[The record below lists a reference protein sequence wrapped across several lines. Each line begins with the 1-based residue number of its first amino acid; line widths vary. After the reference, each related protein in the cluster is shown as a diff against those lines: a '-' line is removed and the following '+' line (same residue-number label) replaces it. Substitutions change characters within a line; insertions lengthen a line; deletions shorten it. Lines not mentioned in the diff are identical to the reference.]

1 MAPPQSGYSP
11 ARSKMSRHVLL
22 LIITAV
28 LWSLG
33 GVLIKSIEW
42 NPLAISGARS
52 AIAVVVLGTL
62 MPSLWR
68 KISWIT
74 LPGALAYT
82 ATVTLFVFAT
92 KLTTAANAI
101 FLQYTAP
108 IYIALLGPWL
118 LRERATRTDWA
129 LILLGLGGILLFFF
143 DQLSWNGM
151 LGVVLALAS
160 GLSYACLAMALR
172 RERDGSPEAVVLL
185 GNVLTLVVAIPA
197 MFPVDNLSRNLPW
210 LLALGIVQL
219 TVPYLTY
226 SAAIRHVRALD
237 AAIISFIEPILN
249 PLWVLMVTHE
259 RASAWTLIGGA
270 IVLSTSLVRSVF
282 ASKTGKNSIEP
293 AL

>member
-1 MAPPQSGYSP
+1 VN
-11 ARSKMSRHVLL
+11 RHVLL
-22 LIITAV
+22 LIVTAV

-52 AIAVVVLGTL
+52 AIAVILLGTI

-68 KISWIT
+68 KISWST

-118 LRERATRTDWA
+118 LGERATRFDWI
-129 LILLGLGGILLFFF
+129 LILLGLGGILVFFF
-143 DQLSWNGM
+143 DQLSVTGA
-151 LGVVLALAS
+151 LGVVFALAS
-160 GLSYACLAMALR
+160 GLSYALLAMALR

-185 GNVLTLVVAIPA
+185 GNVLTLIVAIPA
-197 MFPVDNLSRNLPW
+197 MFPVENFGHNLPW
-210 LLALGIVQL
+210 LLALGILQL
-219 TVPYLTY
+219 TIPYLTY
-226 SAAIRHVRALD
+226 SLAIRHVRALD

-249 PLWVLMVTHE
+249 PLWVLIVTHE

-270 IVLSTSLVRSVF
+270 IVLATSLIRSAV
-282 ASKTGKNSIEP
+282 ASKSGNSSIEP

>member
-1 MAPPQSGYSP
+1 VN
-11 ARSKMSRHVLL
+11 RHVLL

-42 NPLAISGARS
+42 TPLAISGGRS
-52 AIAVVVLGTL
+52 AIAVIVLGTL
-62 MPSLWR
+62 FPSLWR
-68 KISWIT
+68 KISWKSV
-74 LPGALAYT
+74 PGALAYMT
-82 ATVTLFVFAT
+82 TVTLFVLAT

-118 LRERATRTDWA
+118 LGERATRLDWI
-129 LILLGLGGILLFFF
+129 LISVGLAGILVFFF
-143 DQLSWNGM
+143 DQLTLSGI
-151 LGVVLALAS
+151 LGVILALAS
-160 GLSYACLAMALR
+160 GVSYAAMAIALR

-185 GNVLTLVVAIPA
+185 GNILTAVVALPA
-197 MFPVDNLSRNLPW
+197 LLPIDNLGRNLPW

-219 TVPYLTY
+219 TIPYLTY

-237 AAIISFIEPILN
+237 ASIISFIEPILN
-249 PLWVLMVTHE
+249 PIWVLLVTHE
-259 RASAWTLIGGA
+259 PASIWTLVGGA
-270 IVLSTSLVRSVF
+270 IVLSTSLIRSVF
-282 ASKTGKNSIEP
+282 ASKTGRSSIEP

>member
-1 MAPPQSGYSP
+1 
-11 ARSKMSRHVLL
+11 MSRHVLL
-22 LIITAV
+22 LIVTAV

-52 AIAVVVLGTL
+52 AIAVVVLGALWPT
-62 MPSLWR
+62 LWR
-68 KISWIT
+68 RISWNT

-118 LRERATRTDWA
+118 LRERASRIDWA

-143 DQLSWNGM
+143 DQLSLNGM

-172 RERDGSPEAVVLL
+172 RERDGSPEAIVLL
-185 GNVLTLVVAIPA
+185 GNVLTLIVAIPA
-197 MFPVDNLSRNLPW
+197 MFPVENLSRNLPW
-210 LLALGIVQL
+210 LLALGILQL
-219 TVPYLTY
+219 TIPYLTY

-259 RASAWTLIGGA
+259 RASAWTLVGGA
-270 IVLSTSLVRSVF
+270 IVLSTSLIRSVF
-282 ASKTGKNSIEP
+282 ASRTGKSSIEP

>member
-1 MAPPQSGYSP
+1 MNRY
-11 ARSKMSRHVLL
+11 VLL
-22 LIITAV
+22 LIVTAI

-42 NPLAISGARS
+42 NPLAIAGGRSG
-52 AIAVVVLGTL
+52 IAVLVLGTFF
-62 MPSLWR
+62 PSLWR
-68 KISWIT
+68 KISWKA

-118 LRERATRTDWA
+118 LQERATRLDWA
-129 LILLGLGGILLFFF
+129 LISLGLAGILLFFF
-143 DQLSWNGM
+143 DQLNLTGI
-151 LGVVLALAS
+151 LGVILALAS
-160 GLSYACLAMALR
+160 GISYAFLAMALR

-185 GNVLTLVVAIPA
+185 GNLLTLVVAAPA
-197 MFPVDNLSRNLPW
+197 MFPVENLTRNFPW
-210 LLALGIVQL
+210 LLALGIIQL
-219 TVPYLTY
+219 TIPYLTY

-249 PLWVLMVTHE
+249 PIWVLIVTHE
-259 RASAWTLIGGA
+259 RASAWTLTGGA
-270 IVLSTSLVRSVF
+270 IVLSTSLIRSIL
-282 ASKTGKNSIEP
+282 ASKTGKSSIGP
-293 AL
+293 ALSEVHDPES

>member
-1 MAPPQSGYSP
+1 MN
-11 ARSKMSRHVLL
+11 RHVLL
-22 LIITAV
+22 LIVTAI

-42 NPLAISGARS
+42 NPLAIAGGRSG
-52 AIAVVVLGTL
+52 IAVLVLGTFF
-62 MPSLWR
+62 PSLWR
-68 KISWIT
+68 KISWKA

-118 LRERATRTDWA
+118 LQERATRLDWA
-129 LILLGLGGILLFFF
+129 LISLGLAGILLFFF
-143 DQLSWNGM
+143 DQLNLTGI
-151 LGVVLALAS
+151 LGVILALAS
-160 GLSYACLAMALR
+160 GISYAFLAMALR

-185 GNVLTLVVAIPA
+185 GNLLTLVVAAPA
-197 MFPVDNLSRNLPW
+197 MFPVENLNRNFPW
-210 LLALGIVQL
+210 LLALGIIQL
-219 TVPYLTY
+219 TIPYLTY

-249 PLWVLMVTHE
+249 PIWVLIVTHE
-259 RASAWTLIGGA
+259 RASAWTLTGGA
-270 IVLSTSLVRSVF
+270 IVLSTSLIRSIL
-282 ASKTGKNSIEP
+282 ASKTGKSSIGP
-293 AL
+293 ALSEVHDPES

>member
-1 MAPPQSGYSP
+1 MKRP
-11 ARSKMSRHVLL
+11 VLL
-22 LIITAV
+22 LILTAV

-42 NPLAISGARS
+42 NPLAVSGGRS
-52 AIAVVVLGTL
+52 AIAVVVLGTFF
-62 MPSLWR
+62 PTLWR
-68 KISWIT
+68 KISWRT

-108 IYIALLGPWL
+108 IYIALFGPWL
-118 LRERATRTDWA
+118 LQERANKLDWI
-129 LILLGLGGILLFFF
+129 LISLGLGGILLFFF
-143 DQLSWNGM
+143 DQLSFRGT

-160 GLSYACLAMALR
+160 GVSYAFLAIALR

-185 GNVLTLVVAIPA
+185 GNLLTVIVAAPA
-197 MFPVDNLSRNLPW
+197 MFPLENLNRNLPW

-219 TVPYLTY
+219 TLPYLTY
-226 SAAIRHVRALD
+226 SAAIRHIRALD

-249 PLWVLMVTHE
+249 PIWVLIVMHE
-259 RASAWTLIGGA
+259 HASAWTLIGGA
-270 IVLSTSLVRSVF
+270 IVLSTSLIRSIL
-282 ASKTGKNSIEP
+282 ASKTGKSSIGP
-293 AL
+293 ALSEVHNPEL

>member
-1 MAPPQSGYSP
+1 VN
-11 ARSKMSRHVLL
+11 RHVLL

-42 NPLAISGARS
+42 TPLAISGGRS
-52 AIAVVVLGTL
+52 AIAVIVLGTL
-62 MPSLWR
+62 FPSLWR
-68 KISWIT
+68 KISWKSV
-74 LPGALAYT
+74 PGALAYMT
-82 ATVTLFVFAT
+82 TVTLFVLAT

-118 LRERATRTDWA
+118 LGERATRLDWI
-129 LILLGLGGILLFFF
+129 LISVGLAGILVFFF
-143 DQLSWNGM
+143 DQLTLSGI
-151 LGVVLALAS
+151 LGVILALAS
-160 GLSYACLAMALR
+160 GVSYAAMAIALR

-185 GNVLTLVVAIPA
+185 GNILTAIVALPA
-197 MFPVDNLSRNLPW
+197 LLPIDNLGRNLPW

-219 TVPYLTY
+219 TIPYLTY

-237 AAIISFIEPILN
+237 ASIISFIEPILN
-249 PLWVLMVTHE
+249 PIWVLLVTHE
-259 RASAWTLIGGA
+259 PASIWTLVGGA
-270 IVLSTSLVRSVF
+270 IVLSTSLIRSVF
-282 ASKTGKNSIEP
+282 ASKTGRSSIEP

>member
-1 MAPPQSGYSP
+1 MN
-11 ARSKMSRHVLL
+11 RHVLL
-22 LIITAV
+22 LIVTAI

-42 NPLAISGARS
+42 NPLAIAGGRSG
-52 AIAVVVLGTL
+52 IAVLVLGTFF
-62 MPSLWR
+62 PSLWR
-68 KISWIT
+68 KISWKA

-118 LRERATRTDWA
+118 LQERATRLDWA
-129 LILLGLGGILLFFF
+129 LISLGLAGILLFFF
-143 DQLSWNGM
+143 DQLNLTGI
-151 LGVVLALAS
+151 LGVILALAS
-160 GLSYACLAMALR
+160 GISYAFLAMALR

-185 GNVLTLVVAIPA
+185 GNLLTLVVAAPA
-197 MFPVDNLSRNLPW
+197 MFPVENLTRNFPW
-210 LLALGIVQL
+210 LLALGIIQL
-219 TVPYLTY
+219 TIPYLTY

-249 PLWVLMVTHE
+249 PIWVLIVTHE
-259 RASAWTLIGGA
+259 RASAWTLTGGA
-270 IVLSTSLVRSVF
+270 IVLSTSLIRSIL
-282 ASKTGKNSIEP
+282 ASKTGKSSIGP
-293 AL
+293 ALSELHDPES

>member
-1 MAPPQSGYSP
+1 LAPPQSGYSP

-108 IYIALLGPWL
+108 IYIAVLGPWL

>member
-1 MAPPQSGYSP
+1 MN
-11 ARSKMSRHVLL
+11 RHVLL
-22 LIITAV
+22 LIVTAI

-42 NPLAISGARS
+42 NPLAIAGGRSG
-52 AIAVVVLGTL
+52 IAVLVLGTFF
-62 MPSLWR
+62 PSLWR
-68 KISWIT
+68 KISWKA

-118 LRERATRTDWA
+118 LQERATRLDWA
-129 LILLGLGGILLFFF
+129 LISLGLAGILLFFF
-143 DQLSWNGM
+143 DQLNLTGI
-151 LGVVLALAS
+151 LGVILALAS
-160 GLSYACLAMALR
+160 GISYAFLAMALR

-185 GNVLTLVVAIPA
+185 GNLLTLVVAAPA
-197 MFPVDNLSRNLPW
+197 MFPVENLNRNFPW
-210 LLALGIVQL
+210 LLALGIIQL
-219 TVPYLTY
+219 AIPYLTY

-249 PLWVLMVTHE
+249 PIWVLIVTHE
-259 RASAWTLIGGA
+259 RASAWTLTGGA
-270 IVLSTSLVRSVF
+270 IVLSTSLIRSIL
-282 ASKTGKNSIEP
+282 ASKTGKSSIGP
-293 AL
+293 ALSEVHNPES

>member
-1 MAPPQSGYSP
+1 
-11 ARSKMSRHVLL
+11 MSRHVLL
-22 LIITAV
+22 LIVTAV

-52 AIAVVVLGTL
+52 AIAVAILGTL
-62 MPSLWR
+62 WPSLWR
-68 KISWIT
+68 RISWNT

-118 LRERATRTDWA
+118 LRERASRIDWA

-143 DQLSWNGM
+143 DQLSLNGM

-172 RERDGSPEAVVLL
+172 RERDGSPEAIVLL
-185 GNVLTLVVAIPA
+185 GNLLTLLVAIPA
-197 MFPVDNLSRNLPW
+197 MFPVENLGRNLPW
-210 LLALGIVQL
+210 LLALGILQL
-219 TVPYLTY
+219 TIPYLTY

-259 RASAWTLIGGA
+259 RASVWTLVGGA
-270 IVLSTSLVRSVF
+270 IVLSTSLIRSVF
-282 ASKTGKNSIEP
+282 ASRTGKSSIEP

>member
-1 MAPPQSGYSP
+1 MN
-11 ARSKMSRHVLL
+11 RHVLL
-22 LIITAV
+22 LIVTAI

-42 NPLAISGARS
+42 NPLAISGGRS
-52 AIAVVVLGTL
+52 AIAVVVLGTFF
-62 MPSLWR
+62 PSLWR
-68 KISWIT
+68 KISWKT
-74 LPGALAYT
+74 LPGAVAYT

-118 LRERATRTDWA
+118 LRERASRFDWV
-129 LILLGLGGILLFFF
+129 LISLGLGGILLFFL
-143 DQLSWNGM
+143 DKLSISGAI
-151 LGVVLALAS
+151 GVVLALAS
-160 GLSYACLAMALR
+160 GVSYALLAISLR
-172 RERDGSPEAVVLL
+172 RERDGSPETVVLL
-185 GNVLTLVVAIPA
+185 GNLLTLVVAAPA
-197 MFPVDNLSRNLPW
+197 MFPVENLHRNFPW

-219 TVPYLTY
+219 TIPYLTY

-249 PLWVLMVTHE
+249 PVWVLMVTHE
-259 RASAWTLIGGA
+259 RASGWALFGGA

-282 ASKTGKNSIEP
+282 ASKAGKSSIGP
-293 AL
+293 ALSEVHDSRP

>member
-1 MAPPQSGYSP
+1 MN
-11 ARSKMSRHVLL
+11 RHVLL
-22 LIITAV
+22 LIVTAI

-42 NPLAISGARS
+42 NPLAISGGRS
-52 AIAVVVLGTL
+52 AIAVVVLGTFF
-62 MPSLWR
+62 PSLWR
-68 KISWIT
+68 KISWKT

-118 LRERATRTDWA
+118 LRERASRFDWV
-129 LILLGLGGILLFFF
+129 LISLGLGGILLFFL
-143 DQLSWNGM
+143 DKLSISGAI
-151 LGVVLALAS
+151 GVVLALAS
-160 GLSYACLAMALR
+160 GVSYALLAISLR
-172 RERDGSPEAVVLL
+172 RERDGSPETVVLL
-185 GNVLTLVVAIPA
+185 GNLLTLVVAAPA
-197 MFPVDNLSRNLPW
+197 MFPVENLHRNFPW

-219 TVPYLTY
+219 TIPYLTY

-249 PLWVLMVTHE
+249 PVWVLMVTHE
-259 RASAWTLIGGA
+259 RASGWALFGGA

-282 ASKTGKNSIEP
+282 ASKAGKSSIGP
-293 AL
+293 ALSEVHDSRP